1 MNTRFAFIF
10 LSAFLASCATTSAA
24 GSGRSARVLTAEE
37 IAEVPAQSAYQVVE
51 MLRPQWLHMRSS
63 PTWGSPEGAQPMVY
77 VDGIRAGDL
86 GELLRIV
93 PSVVERMEYLSPS
106 DATNRFGTDHMGGAI
121 LVTTR

>member
-24 GSGRSARVLTAEE
+24 GSGRSARVLT
-37 IAEVPAQSAYQVVE
+37 VVE

-77 VDGIRAGDL
+77 VDGIRAGGL